1 MIPKE
6 TTMKRLSLMLVAI
19 AAFAM
24 LPALTAFAE
33 WTPGGPIKLLV
44 AFRAGGGTDTQ
55 ARMIAEELEARKG
68 WKIIPGNVTGKG
80 GAVLAKKIK
89 DEPNDGL
96 TIGMAVTE
104 TFSYGM
110 IAAKNPGYSA
120 DDFTYLTT
128 TTGSQMGVVAMT
140 GNGWKNFDDVVAAT
154 KGGKQMR
161 FGVMSPKLADGAYLL
176 GKQYG
181 VDFNIVML
189 KGGKGVMNALNA
201 GDIDIGWGAGIQTKA
216 VLAGDMINLLSGE
229 TTRLHISP
237 DAPTM
242 TEIGVPYDFGAKFVF
257 FAPAG
262 IPEEARTTLSSAI
275 GEIINDKSTKA
286 SQFVTKAF
294 SGPLV
299 IAGDELTR
307 HIKGKITASRELMAA
322 SE

>member
-1 MIPKE
+1 
-6 TTMKRLSLMLVAI
+6 MKRLSLMLTAL
-19 AAFAM
+19 AAFVM
-24 LPALTAFAE
+24 LPVMSAFAE
-33 WTPGGPIKLLV
+33 WTPSGPIKLLV

-80 GAVLAKKIK
+80 GAVLAKKMK

-104 TFSYGM
+104 TFSYAM

-120 DDFTYLTT
+120 EDFTYLTT
-128 TTGSQMGVVAMT
+128 TTGSQMGLVAMSSS
-140 GNGWKNFDDVVAAT
+140 GWKTIDDLIAAA
-154 KGGKQMR
+154 KGGQKMR
-161 FGVMSPKLADGAYLL
+161 FGVMSPKLADAAYLV

-181 VDFNIVML
+181 VDFNLVTL
-189 KGGKGVMNALNA
+189 KGGKGVMNGLNA
-201 GDIDIGWGAGIQTKA
+201 GDIDIGWGAGIQTKG
-216 VLAGDMINLLSGE
+216 VLAGNMVNLLSGE
-229 TTRLHISP
+229 TTRLRISP
-237 DAPTM
+237 DAPTVA
-242 TEIGVPYDFGAKFVF
+242 EIGVPYDFGAKFVF

-262 IPEEARTTLSSAI
+262 IPEEARQALTSAI
-275 GEIINDKSTKA
+275 VEVITDPSTKA

-299 IAGDELTR
+299 IAGDELTQ
-307 HIKGKITASRELMAA
+307 HLKSQITASRELMAA